1 MQINYMQILEI
12 KKYLDNIE
20 NTENRLKRNINN
32 LIEILS
38 LILLNDLVT
47 NNGDWYMIP
56 ISKNNSEENN
66 YLIELIKKTLKYEE
80 YLEEDNSITL
90 LFLPQ
95 LNQF

>member
-1 MQINYMQILEI
+1 MQILEI

-38 LILLNDLVT
+38 LILLNEFVT

-66 YLIELIKKTLKYEE
+66 YLIELIIKTLKHKE